1 MAYRVLMVEHDR
13 LMLEKLTVVVNDTP
27 GFELAV
33 RYQAVSDALGQ
44 GQMFNPNL
52 ILLDVENRNAV
63 ALIAD
68 FQKAYPYADILCMG
82 EKWRAESASHIVQAG
97 ARGYIIKPFTGV
109 ELQEAVDTFNKLGS
123 EAGCETLV
131 FCSPK
136 GKSGKTTLIANLAV
150 ALGRKTHE
158 QVGIID
164 ADLQFGDM
172 AVFFNLAPQTTIV
185 EATRDERFLSPV
197 TLHPYYM
204 PVTQNVSVL
213 CGTAAPN
220 LIDKVAI
227 ESFENVITMSRS
239 LFRYLL
245 IDVPPGFNPTS
256 IAAAEQSTTTFLV
269 SMVNGA
275 YEIAHMKNAL
285 EIFKD
290 WDDYEERVKT
300 IFTRVEPC
308 NAESQQNLSQQLGYK
323 VTAIIPNE
331 YSIVS
336 DAADNGKMA
345 TDLKPDSPLA
355 KSVDRLADDIIG
367 RKHRIRWDEA

>member
-1 MAYRVLMVEHDR
+1 M
-13 LMLEKLTVVVNDTP
+13 
-27 GFELAV
+27 
-33 RYQAVSDALGQ
+33 
-44 GQMFNPNL
+44 
-52 ILLDVENRNAV
+52 
-63 ALIAD
+63 
-68 FQKAYPYADILCMG
+68 
-82 EKWRAESASHIVQAG
+82 
-97 ARGYIIKPFTGV
+97 
-109 ELQEAVDTFNKLGS
+109 
-123 EAGCETLV
+123 
-131 FCSPK
+131 
-136 GKSGKTTLIANLAV
+136 
-150 ALGRKTHE
+150 
-158 QVGIID
+158 
-164 ADLQFGDM
+164 
-172 AVFFNLAPQTTIV
+172 
-185 EATRDERFLSPV
+185 
-197 TLHPYYM
+197 
-204 PVTQNVSVL
+204 SVL